1 MEYTHSSQNQIMT
14 YHLKGRLIGEY
25 DGTAITEAVSNDI
38 ANGTSHFILDLR
50 ELEHVNSVGLGVMV
64 TLLTKARKAGGE
76 LALASPS
83 PIISSMLMITKLNTI
98 FKVFTTLDE
107 AQKTIGN

>member
-1 MEYTHSSQNQIMT
+1 MEFTHSSDNQIIT

-38 ANGTSHFILDLR
+38 ANGYKYFILNLK

-76 LALASPS
+76 LRLACPS
-83 PIISSMLMITKLNTI
+83 AIISSMLMITKLNTI
-98 FKVFTTLDE
+98 FSVFPSVED
-107 AQKTIGN
+107 ASANFK

>member
-1 MEYTHSSQNQIMT
+1 MEFTHSFHNQTIT

-25 DGTAITEAVSNDI
+25 DGTAITEAVANNI
-38 ANGTSHFILDLR
+38 ANGDTHFVLNLK
-50 ELEHVNSVGLGVMV
+50 ELEHVNSIGLGVMV

-83 PIISSMLMITKLNTI
+83 TIINSMLMITKLNTI
-98 FKVFTTLDE
+98 FKVFSSVEDAE
-107 AQKTIGN
+107 NFHAD